1 MTEKKRPIQ
10 RSIIVGC
17 AVFILVLCLMLSAQ
31 SYLQF
36 SNALYRQCQLRLS
49 EVISYVEEHIDEE
62 DLNRCII
69 MRQTSET
76 RIAPIRIGARVPLPG
91 DFAL

>member
-17 AVFILVLCLMLSAQ
+17 AVFILILCLMLSAQ

-49 EVISYVEEHIDEE
+49 EVISYVEEHIDKE

-69 MRQTSET
+69 MRQTSEK
-76 RIAPIRIGARVPLPG
+76 
-91 DFAL
+91 